1 MELSDKSRMNRQA
14 DRHHEEN
21 DKCYGTDSTTCR
33 WLVRFALL
41 ALHGSLIGS
50 RAYQSD
56 SKWHASIGLCLHP
69 LHGDLSL
76 SLIGTQALRYSLV
89 RSFVLLHHSLVRFRL
104 PSSWGNHNVG
114 IDGLFPSCSEP
125 KCTEHFVVLCLSV
138 SL

>member
-1 MELSDKSRMNRQA
+1 MELSDKSRMNTQA

-21 DKCYGTDSTTCR
+21 DKCYGTDSATCR

-50 RAYQSD
+50 RAYQND

-76 SLIGTQALRYSLV
+76 SLIGTQALCYSLV
-89 RSFVLLHHSLVRFRL
+89 RSFVLLHHSLVRFRAHGVIIMWEL
-104 PSSWGNHNVG
+104 TVCFQAVLKHT
-114 IDGLFPSCSEP
+114 
-125 KCTEHFVVLCLSV
+125 KHFVVLCLSV